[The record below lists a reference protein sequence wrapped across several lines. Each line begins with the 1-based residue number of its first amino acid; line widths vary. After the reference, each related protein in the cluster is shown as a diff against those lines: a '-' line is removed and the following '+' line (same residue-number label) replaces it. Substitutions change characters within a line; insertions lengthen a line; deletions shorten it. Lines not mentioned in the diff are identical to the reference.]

1 MLPGDPREEDGKLNA
16 LVTKIRL
23 RKGLKQPIPAL
34 ENFIDKLWSHQILFR
49 KPFCYQ
55 IFVLNTFPS
64 RININVYS
72 ITIDN
77 DFNKI
82 Y

>member
-34 ENFIDKLWSHQILFR
+34 ENFIDKL
-49 KPFCYQ
+49 
-55 IFVLNTFPS
+55 
-64 RININVYS
+64 
-72 ITIDN
+72 
-77 DFNKI
+77 
-82 Y
+82 